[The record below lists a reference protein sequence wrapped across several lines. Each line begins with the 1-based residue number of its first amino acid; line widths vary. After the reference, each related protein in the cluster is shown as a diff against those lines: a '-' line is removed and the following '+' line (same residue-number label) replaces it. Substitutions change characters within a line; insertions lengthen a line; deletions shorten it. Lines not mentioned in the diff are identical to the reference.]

1 MISSTQIIKGTS
13 KKGAEYFAIEIVLKN
28 GYKMR
33 LFPSYAESFILK
45 SLYDTQNNNER
56 R

>member
-1 MISSTQIIKGTS
+1 MVVSTEIIKGTS
-13 KKGAEYFAIEIVLKN
+13 KKGNEFYAIEIVLKN

-45 SLYDTQNNNER
+45 SLYDKENNER